1 MRFACLGLLALAACP
16 PRGNQPQTTPQPEAN
31 GPGCP
36 TAAGVYTASYLTQDP
51 AKGRS
56 GWVMP
61 LHAMQV
67 DPGASTKL
75 PDYAPMDATAASV
88 SGVPPAPTGTLW
100 LMTAQGA
107 PCQAKLGSY
116 YAAKLPGPP
125 ASLAYGIELDGCAA
139 PQDPQEAGGIVFV
152 ADQAPTG
159 CQLEAPRPVATRMGE
174 MDAQKQWHPPA
185 KETPIPPA
193 LAAVIPPHACTPPSC
208 QTLWAIG
215 EVDANDQPVAWSGA
229 VNWLAIGDPAQPCT
243 WKADRYSGFWIPG
256 PDGKPLKIEDGQTQ
270 PLVLSAVLVDR
281 SGPRALLAEG
291 PGEYATYDL
300 APGKATLAHHT
311 TWMLV
316 PNAAWEAV
324 DHLGP
329 MCEHPEA
336 APAPLPKD
344 AKPQSPY

>member
-1 MRFACLGLLALAACP
+1 MRLTCLALLALAGCP
-16 PRGNQPQTTPQPEAN
+16 PKNPQTPNAPPEQSGA
-31 GPGCP
+31 GCP
-36 TAAGVYTASYLTQDP
+36 TASGVYVATYLTQEP

-56 GWVMP
+56 GWVLP
-61 LHAMQV
+61 LHSMQI
-67 DPGASTKL
+67 DPGQSVKM

-88 SGVPPAPTGTLW
+88 SGVPAAPGGSLW
-100 LMTAQGA
+100 LMSAGAA
-107 PCQAKLGSY
+107 PCHAKLGSY

-125 ASLAYGIELDGCAA
+125 ASLAYGVEIEGCPP
-139 PQDPQEAGGIVFV
+139 PQDPQEGGGILFV
-152 ADQAPTG
+152 SDLSPDG
-159 CQLEAPRPVATRMGE
+159 CQLMPPSPVATRMGE
-174 MDAQKQWHPPA
+174 MDPQKQWHRPV

-193 LAAVIPPHACTPPSC
+193 LAAVIPPHACTAPGCEP
-208 QTLWAIG
+208 LWAIG
-215 EVDANDQPVAWSGA
+215 EVDVAGKPAAWSGA
-229 VNWLAIGDPAQPCT
+229 INWLEIGDPAAQCT
-243 WKADRYSGFWIPG
+243 WKAERYSGFWIPG
-256 PDGKPLKIEDGQTQ
+256 ADGKPIKIEEGQTH

-300 APGKATLAHHT
+300 NAGQAKLARHA

-316 PNAAWEAV
+316 PNEAWEMV

-329 MCEHPEA
+329 VCEHAPA